1 MFKRLSILVLALVW
15 FVPAHAILLGNHHI
29 SFDLVGTTQYFE
41 FANFEEWELP
51 PEVSTGSG
59 VTLDLENL
67 NWGFGNYDI
76 NPKWNDDPGA
86 INPDLDVTDP
96 RQNRNII
103 SMRFQGN
110 LDLGLRVRSAL
121 SPRLGVEGYIKY
133 TPADL
138 IIDFNGNT
146 LPAASF
152 TRYQG
157 VTNPMETDSQNLN
170 WVEGDYPTYHIFRFG
185 LNLDYVYLRSDNN
198 VWNFYGSLGGGLVA
212 YHRSGQLLVP
222 VDYDG
227 DEQEYPTAPL
237 DVTWLLPNDTYPS
250 FSIGTGGIFFIHRY
264 FGLNFEVR
272 ANWTT
277 FEFTRAQFDS
287 SSHWIM
293 GASLGYS
300 IRL

>member
-1 MFKRLSILVLALVW
+1 MFKRLSILVLALAW

-41 FANFEEWELP
+41 FANFQEWELP
-51 PEVSTGSG
+51 PEVTTGG
-59 VTLDLENL
+59 GITLDLENL
-67 NWGFGNYDI
+67 NWGFGNYDL
-76 NPKWNDDPGA
+76 NPKWNDDPDA
-86 INPDLDVTDP
+86 LNPDIPFDDP

-157 VTNPMETDSQNLN
+157 VSNPTETDNENLN
-170 WVEGDYPTYHIFRFG
+170 WVEGDFPTYHIFRFG

-198 VWNFYGSLGGGLVA
+198 IWNFYGSLGGGLVS

-222 VDYDG
+222 VDYNPDTQ
-227 DEQEYPTAPL
+227 DYPSAPL
-237 DVTWLLPNDTYPS
+237 DITWLLPNDTYPS

-277 FEFTRAQFDS
+277 FEFTRAEFDS

-293 GASLGYS
+293 GASLGYA